1 MLRKEVD
8 DAYSRQYGPGCFL
21 NPIPENPEMG
31 SESPVEIGAV
41 ERVWEVDGGTME
53 KEVGTRKSKGKSLFF
68 DYGVGV
74 WMPKR

>member
-1 MLRKEVD
+1 M
-8 DAYSRQYGPGCFL
+8 

-31 SESPVEIGAV
+31 SDSPLEMGTV
-41 ERVWEVDGGTME
+41 ERVWEVPATNAKSGS
-53 KEVGTRKSKGKSLFF
+53 GTRRDKAKSLFF